1 MKDVNTFPGAELSL
15 ELLEKMKV
23 IRFVEEGIAERY
35 PKGTMRCPTHLS
47 IGQEAAAVGVGIALT
62 QDDLAVSSH
71 RAHAHYMAKGG
82 DIKAMLAEI
91 YGKEAGCCG
100 GKGGSM
106 HLIDRSVGFTGS
118 TAIVGNSI
126 PLGVGLGLSLQLKKS
141 KNISVTYFGDGSV
154 EEGSFY
160 ESVNFA
166 IVRNLPVLFV
176 CENNLYSV
184 YSPLSVRQPQGRQIH
199 KMVEALGISTAI
211 TDGNDIEKTYSL
223 AKEAIKHIRKNGG
236 PFFLELTTYRW
247 REHCGPAF
255 DNHIGY
261 RTEDEF
267 QEWKLKDPIFNYE
280 NILLERGVITNQEIT
295 AMNARILDIVNA
307 DFEFAENAP
316 FPNEEVAY
324 KGLYATN

>member
-1 MKDVNTFPGAELSL
+1 MKDNNISLDAEFSR
-15 ELLEKMKV
+15 ELLGKMKV
-23 IRFVEEGIAERY
+23 IRFVEEGIADRY

-47 IGQEAAAVGVGIALT
+47 IGQEAAAVGVGAALT
-62 QDDLAVSSH
+62 DEDLAVSSH

-82 DIKAMLAEI
+82 DVKAMLAEI

-106 HLIDRSVGFTGS
+106 HLIDRAVGFTGS

-166 IVRNLPVLFV
+166 VVRNLPVLFV
-176 CENNLYSV
+176 CENNFYSV
-184 YSPLSVRQPQGRQIH
+184 YSPLSVRQPKDREIY
-199 KMVEALGISTAI
+199 KMVEGLGVRTSIA
-211 TDGNDIEKTYSL
+211 DGNNIEDTYRS
-223 AKEAIKHIRKNGG
+223 AKNAVEYIRTHGG

-261 RTEDEF
+261 RTEQEF
-267 QEWKLKDPIFNYE
+267 EEWRSKDPIFNYE
-280 NILLERGVITNQEIT
+280 AILKERGFITEGEINQMDSE
-295 AMNARILDIVNA
+295 ILDRVNA

-316 FPNEEVAY
+316 FPNEKNAY
-324 KGLYATN
+324 TGLYATN